1 VSSQKIKEL
10 SFMADLKDLFP
21 NRVTET
27 VQQPASGV
35 NVTEATDKSPDANVI
50 GQAES
55 QQQAEIMAD
64 TKAASDDENEDYIFT
79 IEHGAHKVTITPD
92 RGGVYNF
99 HAVCKCAWEGR
110 FVTSSEAESL
120 AKKHISL
127 SSSRG

>member
-1 VSSQKIKEL
+1 
-10 SFMADLKDLFP
+10 MADLKDLFP

-35 NVTEATDKSPDANVI
+35 NVTETAKSTDANVI

-55 QQQAEIMAD
+55 QQQAEIIAD

-99 HAVCKCAWEGR
+99 HAICKCAWEGR
-110 FVTSSEAESL
+110 FVTSGEAESL